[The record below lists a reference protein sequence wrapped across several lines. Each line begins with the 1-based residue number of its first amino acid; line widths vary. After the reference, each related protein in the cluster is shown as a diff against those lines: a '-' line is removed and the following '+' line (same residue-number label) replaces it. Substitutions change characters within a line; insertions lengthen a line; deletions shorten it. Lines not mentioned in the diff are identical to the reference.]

1 MWHKWISFKK
11 TKYDS
16 SGDPIAIGPIKYDT
30 MSQPT
35 NQINQFNQST
45 VQPKQATRQCFRNEL
60 RNQTNDWRPHCIP
73 PRWDF
78 LWIWTHSC
86 CTSTLKSCQRHYTRH
101 SVRSQST
108 HSTWVQAQNEISP
121 GASEYRH
128 SVWDESGKSRLEL
141 RRVQQNLFRSPST
154 VPRQDVQKKTRLSGV
169 KRPAKWMLN
178 LIAPAPW

>member
-73 PRWDF
+73 PGWDF

-108 HSTWVQAQNEISP
+108 HSTWVQAQKQVSTGTACEMSQANQGWSCAVFSRTCSDP
-121 GASEYRH
+121 PALYHAKTYR
-128 SVWDESGKSRLEL
+128 
-141 RRVQQNLFRSPST
+141 
-154 VPRQDVQKKTRLSGV
+154 KKHVYPEWNGQ
-169 KRPAKWMLN
+169 PCEC
-178 LIAPAPW
+178 